1 MPLLR
6 DGGRPEN
13 ADLWTMALRR
23 RCDSKA
29 EAFRNIPLFQNLGGA
44 DRELLAKMTEELDFS
59 AGTILCREG
68 RSAREFFIILEG
80 EARATKAGET
90 VRMLGPGEFFGELA
104 LIEHLPRALTL
115 TATTPVRAFVL
126 SSHGFSCVIAKNPD
140 LERKILRTLVLENVA
155 VRTIAETALRN
166 QAELNEYQ
174 ALHDALTGLPNRR
187 LFRQRVAQAIEER
200 GDAKAAVL
208 ILDLDRFKEV
218 NDTLGHEAGDT
229 LLRELGGRLR
239 HALRSSDTV
248 ARLGGDE
255 FGVLL
260 PDQTAVDDVV
270 LTIKRIRQAIED
282 PVIVEGLPLGVEA
295 SIGAAFCPD
304 DADDV
309 DALLRRAD
317 VAMYRAKEESSTF
330 AFHDATRDRRDPARL
345 LLVGELR
352 RAIRDRELVLHYQ
365 PKATLRSGEVA
376 SVEALV
382 RWLHPERGLILP
394 DAFVPLA
401 ERTGLMKPLTSYVL
415 DEALRQCAEWR
426 EQGLNLAVAVN
437 LSMRNLLDV
446 SFPEEV
452 AELLRARGVE
462 PQLLEFEI
470 TESTVLV
477 DPARSKL
484 VLERLSGMG
493 VRLSI
498 DDFGTG
504 YSSLAYLKRL
514 PLNELKIDRSF
525 VMHML
530 ENDDDAVIVRSTI
543 DLGRNLGLE
552 VVAEGVEDEL
562 TWNALASLGC
572 DVAQGYYLS
581 RPVPADELG
590 KWLAGRPESSIA
602 EFKRPAA

>member
-1 MPLLR
+1 M
-6 DGGRPEN
+6 
-13 ADLWTMALRR
+13 TLRR
-23 RCDSKA
+23 RRDSKA
-29 EAFRNIPLFQNLGGA
+29 EAFRRVPLFQNLSRA
-44 DRELLAKMTEELDFS
+44 ECELLAKMSEELDFR
-59 AGTILCREG
+59 AGTVLCREG
-68 RSAREFFIILEG
+68 GRAREFFVILEG
-80 EARATKAGET
+80 EACATKGGET
-90 VRMLGPGEFFGELA
+90 VRTLGPGEFFGELA
-104 LIEHLPRALTL
+104 LFEHLPRALTL
-115 TATTPVRAFVL
+115 TAKTPVRAFVMSNQCF
-126 SSHGFSCVIAKNPD
+126 SSVIANNAE

-155 VRTIAETALRN
+155 VRTIAEQALRN
-166 QAELNEYQ
+166 QAALNEHQ

-187 LFRQRVAQAIEER
+187 LFRQRIEQTVEDL
-200 GDAKAAVL
+200 GGLKAAVL
-208 ILDLDRFKEV
+208 VLDLDRFKEV
-218 NDTLGHEAGDT
+218 NDTLGHEAGDQ
-229 LLRELGGRLR
+229 LLQELGARLR
-239 HALRSSDTV
+239 QVVRASDTV

-260 PDQTAVDDVV
+260 PRQADAESVV
-270 LTIKRIRQAIED
+270 LTIERIRQAIEE

-295 SIGAAFCPD
+295 SVGVAFCPD
-304 DADDV
+304 DAEDV
-309 DALLRRAD
+309 ETLLRRAD
-317 VAMYRAKEESSTF
+317 VAMYRAKEESSSY
-330 AFHDATRDRRDPARL
+330 AFHDERTDRRDPARL

-365 PKATLRSGEVA
+365 PKAALRNGEVG

-382 RWLHPERGLILP
+382 RWIHPERGLIPP
-394 DAFVPLA
+394 DEFIPLA
-401 ERTGLMKPLTSYVL
+401 ERTGLMKPLTSYVI

-446 SFPEEV
+446 SFPDEV
-452 AELLRARGVE
+452 AELLRARNIE
-462 PQLLEFEI
+462 PSLLEFEI

-484 VLERLSGMG
+484 VLDRLSGMG
-493 VRLSI
+493 LRLSI

-530 ENDDDAVIVRSTI
+530 ENEDDAVIVRSTI

-552 VVAEGVEDEL
+552 VVAEGVEDAP
-562 TWNALASLGC
+562 TWDALASLGC

-581 RPVPADELG
+581 RPVPAEELG
-590 KWLAGRPESSIA
+590 KWLVGRPRLSLA
-602 EFKRPAA
+602 QFNLPAA